1 MKKTGLKVKLFVSL
15 AVFVAIAWL
24 FTQGA
29 GLAKGQ
35 YKEEKLTAVRDA
47 VRRAA
52 VSCYAIE
59 GVYPPDVAYMKENYG
74 LAVDE
79 TKYTL
84 VYIIY
89 ASNMMPDIDVLP
101 LGENANEN
109 TITQMSVQ

>member
-1 MKKTGLKVKLFVSL
+1 MKKIGLKAKLFASL
-15 AVFVAIAWL
+15 AVFVAIAWV

-29 GLAKGQ
+29 GMAKGQ

-47 VRRAA
+47 VKRAA

-59 GVYPPDVAYMKENYG
+59 GVYPPDITYMKENYG

-89 ASNMMPDIDVLP
+89 ASNMMPEIDVLP
-101 LGENANEN
+101 LGEDAGEN
-109 TITQMSVQ
+109 NITQMSVQ